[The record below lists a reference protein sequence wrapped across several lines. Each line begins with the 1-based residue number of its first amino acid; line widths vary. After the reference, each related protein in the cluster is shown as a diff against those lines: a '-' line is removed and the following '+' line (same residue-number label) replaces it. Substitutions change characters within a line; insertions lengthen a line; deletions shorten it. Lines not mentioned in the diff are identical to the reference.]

1 MHSINTYRYSI
12 EDDMMICVQQQ
23 TVRGG
28 AWGRTVGNTNKR
40 SLLARLPPHLFH
52 LQTHCLVIN
61 SVSACIRGQAMLF
74 RGPACVLIIMSLFEE
89 IHCHFFSCVCTLDRY
104 RLDTQ
109 HKCTQVE
116 HRRSFDDLCVAAN
129 RPRWCLGFRRW
140 GIQTK
145 GHCLLGCRR
154 ICSICRPIVLLLIVS
169 PLVYA
174 ARLCSLGGLVVF

>member
-1 MHSINTYRYSI
+1 MWPFLSKQPRLSVTFPCTHNRKRKFNTTEGTMCIPTANIIKQRHNYS
-12 EDDMMICVQQQ
+12 
-23 TVRGG
+23 
-28 AWGRTVGNTNKR
+28 NTNR
-40 SLLARLPPHLFH
+40 PPKEH
-52 LQTHCLVIN
+52 
-61 SVSACIRGQAMLF
+61 S
-74 RGPACVLIIMSLFEE
+74 PAAYTSG
-89 IHCHFFSCVCTLDRY
+89 
-104 RLDTQ
+104 DTTNNKTIGIQMEHNDAQ
-109 HKCTQVE
+109 HKCIQVQ